1 MFLLSLFLFLFRSNI
16 TEYERGKKNAGKKNA
31 KTFLESEPSQIAFDV
46 NLACC
51 LSGRDDYDTGYE
63 EILIAS
69 PLYETS
75 FAKDLESD

>member
-1 MFLLSLFLFLFRSNI
+1 MSLLSLFLFLFRSNI
-16 TEYERGKKNAGKKNA
+16 TEYERGKKNA
-31 KTFLESEPSQIAFDV
+31 KTFLESEPSQIAFDA

-75 FAKDLESD
+75 FAKDLELD